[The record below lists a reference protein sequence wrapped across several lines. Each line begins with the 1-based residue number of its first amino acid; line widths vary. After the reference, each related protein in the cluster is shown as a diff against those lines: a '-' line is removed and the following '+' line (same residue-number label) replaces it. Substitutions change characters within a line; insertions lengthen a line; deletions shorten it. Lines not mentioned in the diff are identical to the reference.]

1 MFKSKT
7 LRFDNAG
14 FLFLGIL
21 LIAFLG
27 FIPNYFFDAEKPL
40 QTFGFYTHFHAIMM
54 GIWFIIL
61 IVQPFLIRAKKREIH
76 KLIGK
81 FTYVFF
87 PALIL
92 SMILLVHFSLNLEQ
106 KPVPGISFYI
116 PLKDVLVMV
125 PCFILAMY
133 YRKKPL
139 YHARFIIGTSI
150 QMIEP
155 GLVRAIGNMTSGI
168 ENFPRYIVTLI
179 LVDILLAI
187 LIYKDRNQ
195 KSGRWIFFLI
205 AGMVLSIQIGVF
217 AGIHKLDFFVNFMN
231 WFIGLNLT

>member
-27 FIPNYFFDAEKPL
+27 FIPRYFFDPEKPL
-40 QTFGFYTHFHAIMM
+40 QAFDFYTHFHATMM
-54 GIWFIIL
+54 TLWFVIL
-61 IVQPFLIRAKKREIH
+61 IIQPFLIRAKKRKIH
-76 KLIGK
+76 KQIGK

-87 PALIL
+87 PLLII
-92 SMILLVHFSLNLEQ
+92 SMILLVHYKLNLEQ

-116 PLKDVLVMV
+116 PLKDILVMV
-125 PCFILAMY
+125 PCFILAIY

-155 GLVRAIGNMTSGI
+155 GLVRAIGNITSGI

-179 LVDILLAI
+179 IVDTLLAV
-187 LIYKDRNQ
+187 LIYKDRKQ
-195 KSGRWIFFLI
+195 KKGRWIFFLI

-217 AGIHKLDFFVNFMN
+217 AGIHKLEVFVNFMN
-231 WFIGLNLT
+231 WFMKLNIT